1 MYVCIYIYI
10 YIYVCIYIQSPQ
22 SPTYRN
28 NSVPWGVSLSS
39 AWLRAHTDGLQRPPA
54 GLSHACSSLL
64 NSLEQKNHGFL
75 IMFLFCL
82 FRMTLLL
89 YSFFFSLSLSRVIL
103 YRSKKVIPLLFVCRL
118 SGSDHLHIQIYSG
131 GPPKDT
137 CYCVWRGV
145 DLQEDA
151 WRQS

>member
-1 MYVCIYIYI
+1 MFRLLLHIYIY
-10 YIYVCIYIQSPQ
+10 IYIQSPQ
-22 SPTYRN
+22 SPTYRK
-28 NSVPWGVSLSS
+28 NSVHWGVSLSS

-75 IMFLFCL
+75 IMLLFCL

-89 YSFFFSLSLSRVIL
+89 YSFFFSLSLSCDSISL
-103 YRSKKVIPLLFVCRL
+103 KKSDTPFICLSSFGLRPPTYTNIFWGSPQRHLLF
-118 SGSDHLHIQIYSG
+118 G
-131 GPPKDT
+131 
-137 CYCVWRGV
+137 VWRGA